1 MNYLKKNWLV
11 VLIGCLSAVMG
22 VLTLLTVIKLKKT
35 TPIAPTVP
43 QRKPEA
49 VTEACTLTF
58 TLTVE
63 ASASP
68 TPTEVLISALS
79 EMMAPTAT
87 PTTSLIAIT
96 SETINTTPTITPT
109 SQPNEDPICTGLSA
123 NLTSGDAP
131 LDIAFTGNGHDPDG
145 KITAFEFTFG
155 NGYDQ
160 TVEKDVEGSASHSL
174 NYTYPEAGVY
184 WASLRIRDNN
194 DIWSEVPE
202 SCKVKIELDGPAVG
216 GSAPTITPEAL
227 PVTSLATPTGEMIT
241 KQPIATSSPIP
252 VPEVPEAGISLPTIL
267 TIISGSLLILFGV
280 LL

>member
-11 VLIGCLSAVMG
+11 ILIGCLSAIMG
-22 VLTLLTVIKLKKT
+22 VLTLLTVTKLKKT

-43 QRKPEA
+43 QKKPEA

-68 TPTEVLISALS
+68 TPTEILVSALTN
-79 EMMAPTAT
+79 MLTPTAT
-87 PTTSLIAIT
+87 PGGVIL
-96 SETINTTPTITPT
+96 TPTLTPT
-109 SQPNEDPICTGLSA
+109 SEPNDDPICTGLSV
-123 NLTSGDAP
+123 NPTSGIAP
-131 LDIAFTGNGHDPDG
+131 LDISFTGNAHDPDG

-155 NGYDQ
+155 NGYDK
-160 TVEKDVEGSASHSL
+160 TVEKDAEGSASHSL
-174 NYTYPEAGVY
+174 NYTYPEAGIY
-184 WASLRIRDNN
+184 WASLRVRDNN
-194 DIWSEVPE
+194 DVWSEVPE
-202 SCKVKIELDGPAVG
+202 SCKVKIELDELDQSPVG
-216 GSAPTITPEAL
+216 GPVSTTPPDSL
-227 PVTSLATPTGEMIT
+227 PVTSLATPTGEMVT
-241 KQPIATSSPIP
+241 KQPVATTSSPIP